1 MIESSPSFTWL
12 RQMLRKYS
20 ETIFNIKLISS
31 GIDIPIIKIRFP
43 WNCLCDGNI
52 HSGKITSLYWN
63 GFQEVDLR
71 MFLTFWFITYSC
83 WIVLKKTCPFQ
94 SRMNIWLMV
103 ILFDNL
109 VAWQWAETLVEIRG
123 TLADIGE
130 LPNRGADT
138 IFPNINLTGLYV

>member
-1 MIESSPSFTWL
+1 MFMIESSPSFTWL

-43 WNCLCDGNI
+43 WNCLNDGNI

-103 ILFDNL
+103 QSTPVISRQLGAKIHEREL
-109 VAWQWAETLVEIRG
+109 SGSPKLATSRIRVPHCDVC
-123 TLADIGE
+123 TS
-130 LPNRGADT
+130 
-138 IFPNINLTGLYV
+138 